1 MWLALNVGR
10 DVAADVCSRGAVQ
23 ISQITAKI
31 IYSGRGPPERK
42 RVRVLAELFPRV
54 QIVSFKQ
61 GFGAFKLV
69 VAEIVFVIEMRH
81 LVIDGA
87 NCGARLIGTGLRADL
102 NGADVTLRQVANRD
116 SIDQTRVNQIALKT
130 RIGLSQDERENVR
143 SISGRIVLANGRTV
157 PADVNKYILHHLI
170 DR

>member
-42 RVRVLAELFPRV
+42 RVCVLAELFPRV

-87 NCGARLIGTGLRADL
+87 NCGARLIGTGLGQDLNRADVAL
-102 NGADVTLRQVANRD
+102 RVIADGDGVDYAAVRQG
-116 SIDQTRVNQIALKT
+116 ALKT
-130 RIGLSQDERENVR
+130 RIRLRQNERE
-143 SISGRIVLANGRTV
+143 
-157 PADVNKYILHHLI
+157 
-170 DR
+170 